1 MTLNP
6 AVILVGSNVSKHAL
20 DLFLK
25 VFYLVLIVIHS

>member
-6 AVILVGSNVSKHAL
+6 DVILVGSNVSKHAL

-25 VFYLVLIVIHS
+25 VFLCFLHDSS